1 MKIEKVETLPF
12 TDEFLSQL
20 FVRITTEDGLTGTG
34 EAWYGLPIEP
44 VASAINDALAPQILG
59 EDSTRIEHI
68 WQKMYK
74 YGYRYGTEGILMCGL
89 SGIDLALWDLLGKR
103 LGVPVALLLGGRVRD
118 SLKAYASFPP
128 YRREEWVRRE
138 VERAVELGFAGVK
151 LHEYDVKLAAAARD
165 TAPDDYPIMVDVNGR
180 FTPIEAEETAR
191 QLADLGVYWFEEPI
205 WPMQDYEAMARLRQ
219 RVDLKLAAGENEYAL
234 KAFERL
240 MSTGAVDFVQPEI
253 TKIGGISVA
262 RKVSALAELY
272 NVAICPHS
280 FRTGPAAYANI
291 HWAFT
296 QMNMEWLEI
305 PFLPAGRSLPSNTP
319 DLKLIGGEIQF
330 PDGPGF
336 GVPSL

>member
-1 MKIEKVETLPF
+1 
-12 TDEFLSQL
+12 
-20 FVRITTEDGLTGTG
+20 
-34 EAWYGLPIEP
+34 
-44 VASAINDALAPQILG
+44 
-59 EDSTRIEHI
+59 
-68 WQKMYK
+68 
-74 YGYRYGTEGILMCGL
+74 
-89 SGIDLALWDLLGKR
+89 
-103 LGVPVALLLGGRVRD
+103 
-118 SLKAYASFPP
+118 
-128 YRREEWVRRE
+128 
-138 VERAVELGFAGVK
+138 
-151 LHEYDVKLAAAARD
+151 
-165 TAPDDYPIMVDVNGR
+165 
-180 FTPIEAEETAR
+180 
-191 QLADLGVYWFEEPI
+191 
-205 WPMQDYEAMARLRQ
+205 MQDYEAMARLRQ

-234 KAFERL
+234 KGFEKL

-305 PFLPAGRSLPSNTP
+305 PFLPEGRSLPSNTP